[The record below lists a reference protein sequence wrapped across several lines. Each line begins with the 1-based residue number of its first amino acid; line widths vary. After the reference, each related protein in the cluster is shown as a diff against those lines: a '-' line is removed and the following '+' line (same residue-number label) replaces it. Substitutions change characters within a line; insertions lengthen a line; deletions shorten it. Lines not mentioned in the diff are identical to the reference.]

1 MFSFHLGG
9 FVAKTSGVKSSNNDD
24 FYAQLLLPPQ
34 GDLRKGNMHEF
45 NLFTNNFIHVKVGRG
60 EELGP

>member
-1 MFSFHLGG
+1 MPS
-9 FVAKTSGVKSSNNDD
+9 FVAS
-24 FYAQLLLPPQ
+24 PQ